1 MELTR
6 GLTLSFGLSNIIFV
20 ADIEEGEHTRTVNTA
35 LKSPEKVIVDCTVEV
50 SNPDAKHK
58 IINIPWRCSDEE
70 AKTIKAEY
78 MAASDDPP
86 NYTEVDEEARTVKV
100 FDTNQKP
107 SILSVE
113 FL

>member
-1 MELTR
+1 
-6 GLTLSFGLSNIIFV
+6 
-20 ADIEEGEHTRTVNTA
+20 
-35 LKSPEKVIVDCTVEV
+35 
-50 SNPDAKHK
+50 
-58 IINIPWRCSDEE
+58 
-70 AKTIKAEY
+70 